1 MEMTASDATSKQMLH
16 SKAESFLSL
25 SSSPVVA
32 AVGSDGFDFSFSIIE
47 LSLLRAPVSN
57 VGVSVSTIDSS
68 SSAESSIV
76 PSSKIK
82 HSINLKCRFGR
93 LVKDIFNL

>member
-1 MEMTASDATSKQMLH
+1 
-16 SKAESFLSL
+16 
-25 SSSPVVA
+25 
-32 AVGSDGFDFSFSIIE
+32 
-47 LSLLRAPVSN
+47 
-57 VGVSVSTIDSS
+57 VSVSTIDSS

-82 HSINLKCRFGR
+82 HSIYLKCRFGR